1 MKQNCILFLIIS
13 LFLFSCD
20 DDDRVTFETNLH
32 VIVPVEVSESS
43 ATKQE
48 SGKTKYS
55 FTASK
60 TYYLEDS
67 DDLKDY
73 MDNVTY
79 IFSKGFSAQ
88 ITGLAEG
95 DTINGVT
102 VSIGESIVE
111 ITQPES
117 ANPLEHGGFVY
128 AVFGKELMEEK
139 QVTVTVEGTTNKA
152 PMNFDVN
159 MDLLI
164 EITAD
169 KQ

>member
-1 MKQNCILFLIIS
+1 MKQNYILLLILS

-20 DDDRVTFETNLH
+20 NDDTVTFETKLPG
-32 VIVPVEVSESS
+32 IVPVKVSESS
-43 ATKQE
+43 AIKQE

-60 TYYLEDS
+60 TYYLEGN

-73 MDNVTY
+73 KDNITY
-79 IFSKGFSAQ
+79 ILSKGFSAQ
-88 ITGLAEG
+88 ITGLAKG
-95 DTINGVT
+95 DTINN
-102 VSIGESIVE
+102 VSVSVGESTVE
-111 ITQPES
+111 ITQPKS
-117 ANPLEHGGFVY
+117 ANPLENGGFTY
-128 AVFGKELMEEK
+128 AVFGEKLMKEK
-139 QVTVTVEGTTNKA
+139 QVTVTVAGTTNKA

-164 EITAD
+164 EVTAD

>member
-1 MKQNCILFLIIS
+1 MKQNYILLLIMA

-20 DDDRVTFETNLH
+20 NDDTVTFETNLPGT
-32 VIVPVEVSESS
+32 VPIEVSESS
-43 ATKQE
+43 AIKQE

-60 TYYLEDS
+60 TYSLDHN
-67 DDLKDY
+67 DDLKEY
-73 MDNVTY
+73 MDNITY
-79 IFSKGFSAQ
+79 IFSIGFSAQ
-88 ITGLAEG
+88 ITGLADG
-95 DTINGVT
+95 DTIHDVT
-102 VSIGESIVE
+102 VSIGESKVE
-111 ITQPES
+111 ITQPKS
-117 ANPLEHGGFVY
+117 ANPLENGGFVY

-164 EITAD
+164 EVTAD